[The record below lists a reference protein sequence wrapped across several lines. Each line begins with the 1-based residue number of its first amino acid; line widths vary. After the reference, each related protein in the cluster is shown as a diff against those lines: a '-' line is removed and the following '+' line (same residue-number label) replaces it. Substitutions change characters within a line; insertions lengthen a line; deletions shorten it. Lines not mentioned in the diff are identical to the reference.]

1 MGDVRLSDGKTAELV
16 RAAKAGDPRAR
27 EQLIERFMP
36 LVVSQA
42 RHFRVE
48 GLEFADLVQEGVV
61 GLPRALLA
69 RGSSD
74 RRGERQ

>member
-1 MGDVRLSDGKTAELV
+1 MASSLV
-16 RAAKAGDPRAR
+16 FANHAMCPR
-27 EQLIERFMP
+27 
-36 LVVSQA
+36 A

-69 RGSSD
+69 RGNSD
-74 RRGERQ
+74 RRDEHQ